1 MQFTEFYGTLIC
13 KLLMFNDDKHVYT
26 VNVGGSSPSLP
37 TSLHLG
43 GAEISPRQASCAA
56 NGLTSEPAWRG
67 EVRSTKTAAG
77 QHGIALPQTLF

>member
-13 KLLMFNDDKHVYT
+13 KLLMFNNDKHVYT

-56 NGLTSEPAWRG
+56 NGLTSEPGGEDCRG
-67 EVRSTKTAAG
+67 VICAADEAG
-77 QHGIALPQTLF
+77 QYALHHN